1 MKKSLLHTPEGVR
14 DIYNAEC
21 TKKKVIVDRMRS
33 VIDLYGYNGIETPT
47 FEFFDIFDSE
57 KGSVETKELFKF
69 FDRDGNILVLR
80 PDMTPSIARC
90 AVKYYTEED
99 MPLRLSYVGN
109 TFINNLNYQGRL
121 KETTQI
127 GAELIGDD
135 SVAAD
140 AEIIAIVINIMLK
153 SGISEFQV
161 DIGQVDYFKG
171 LIAEAELDSTTAENL
186 RKLIQEKNY
195 FGVEELLDS
204 SNCNDSVKNV
214 FLRLPQLFGSYE
226 ILDEARALAGN
237 EISRNAVERL
247 IELSRCL
254 DEYGL
259 LKYISFDFGMLSRY
273 EYYTGIIFN
282 AYTYGTGDS
291 IIKGGRYDKLL
302 AQFGTDVA
310 SVGFAVTV
318 DQMLVAMSRQKIN
331 IDTDD
336 NIKAIVYSKKYEK
349 TAIKL
354 ATNMRNNGQKVR
366 FMQLD
371 AKRDLT
377 YYIKYCKNC
386 KIAELIEV
394 KSDNQVN
401 ITDINTA
408 NAILKNIDELEGK

>member
-14 DIYNAEC
+14 DIYNTEC
-21 TKKKVIVDRMRS
+21 SKKKVIVDRMRS

-226 ILDEARALAGN
+226 ILDEAIDA
-237 EISRNAVERL
+237 I
-247 IELSRCL
+247 IE
-254 DEYGL
+254 EFTKNGT
-259 LKYISFDFGMLSRY
+259 FDFGMLSRY

>member
-1 MKKSLLHTPEGVR
+1 
-14 DIYNAEC
+14 
-21 TKKKVIVDRMRS
+21 
-33 VIDLYGYNGIETPT
+33 
-47 FEFFDIFDSE
+47 
-57 KGSVETKELFKF
+57 
-69 FDRDGNILVLR
+69 
-80 PDMTPSIARC
+80 
-90 AVKYYTEED
+90 
-99 MPLRLSYVGN
+99 
-109 TFINNLNYQGRL
+109 
-121 KETTQI
+121 
-127 GAELIGDD
+127 
-135 SVAAD
+135 
-140 AEIIAIVINIMLK
+140 
-153 SGISEFQV
+153 
-161 DIGQVDYFKG
+161 
-171 LIAEAELDSTTAENL
+171 
-186 RKLIQEKNY
+186 
-195 FGVEELLDS
+195 
-204 SNCNDSVKNV
+204 
-214 FLRLPQLFGSYE
+214 
-226 ILDEARALAGN
+226 
-237 EISRNAVERL
+237 
-247 IELSRCL
+247 
-254 DEYGL
+254 
-259 LKYISFDFGMLSRY
+259 MLSRY
-273 EYYTGIIFN
+273 DYYTGIIFN

-386 KIAELIEV
+386 KIAQLIEV

>member
-21 TKKKVIVDRMRS
+21 SKKKVIVDKMRG

-57 KGSVETKELFKF
+57 KGSVESKELFKF

-99 MPLRLSYVGN
+99 MPLRLSYMGN

-135 SVAAD
+135 TVAAD
-140 AEIIAIVINIMLK
+140 AEIIAIVINIML
-153 SGISEFQV
+153 SCGISEFQV

-171 LIAEAELDSTTAENL
+171 LIKEAGLDIQTAEEL

-226 ILDEARALAGN
+226 ILDEARTLAGN

-302 AQFGTDVA
+302 AQFGTDFP

-318 DQMLVAMSRQKIN
+318 DQMLVAMSRQKID
-331 IDTDD
+331 IKTDD
-336 NIKAIVYSKKYEK
+336 DIKAVVYDKVTEK
-349 TAIKL
+349 AAIKL
-354 ATNMRNNGQKVR
+354 ATKLRNSGIKVR

-371 AKRDLT
+371 EKRNIT
-377 YYIKYCKNC
+377 YYKEYCRNC
-386 KIAELIEV
+386 KIKELIYV
-394 KSDNQVN
+394 KADNKVS
-401 ITDINTA
+401 ITDISKGTEV
-408 NAILKNIDELEGK
+408 LKNIDELEGK

>member
-14 DIYNAEC
+14 DIYNTEC
-21 TKKKVIVDRMRS
+21 SKKKVIVDRMRS

-318 DQMLVAMSRQKIN
+318 DQMLVAMSRQKIK
-331 IDTDD
+331 D
-336 NIKAIVYSKKYEK
+336 
-349 TAIKL
+349 
-354 ATNMRNNGQKVR
+354 R
-366 FMQLD
+366 
-371 AKRDLT
+371 
-377 YYIKYCKNC
+377 
-386 KIAELIEV
+386 
-394 KSDNQVN
+394 KSVV
-401 ITDINTA
+401 
-408 NAILKNIDELEGK
+408 